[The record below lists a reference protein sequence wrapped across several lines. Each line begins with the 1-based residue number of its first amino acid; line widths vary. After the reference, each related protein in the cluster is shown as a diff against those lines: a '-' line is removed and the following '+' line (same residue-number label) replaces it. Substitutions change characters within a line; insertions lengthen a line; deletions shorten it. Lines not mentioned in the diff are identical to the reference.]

1 MPSVFVDTNVILYL
15 RDASAPAKNQ
25 ACVAWLS
32 RLSASKMV
40 TINRQVINEAYANL
54 IYKSPF
60 KLQPTDAR
68 QFVGS
73 LEDFAM
79 APTGPLVLAEAWGI
93 QDQYGLH
100 FWDALLIASANAAAC
115 DYFLSED
122 LSDGQLYDRVRAI
135 NPFRHSPEDVLGR
148 AP

>member
-1 MPSVFVDTNVILYL
+1 
-15 RDASAPAKNQ
+15 
-25 ACVAWLS
+25 
-32 RLSASKMV
+32 MV